1 MMVTE
6 VVEDSAAAEAGIEK
20 EDVIV
25 AIEGEKVKDLM
36 ELRQMLGRFE
46 SGQEIEVQILRDKS
60 DEPDEPKTDEPKADE
75 PKTDEPKTDE
85 PKTAEP
91 KTAELKT
98 LTVTLA
104 SAPAPEEEEG
114 PLLEP
119 PKIR

>member
-1 MMVTE
+1 MVTE
-6 VVEDSAAAEAGIEK
+6 VVEGSAAAEAGIEK

-46 SGQEIEVQILRDKS
+46 TGQEIEVQILREES
-60 DEPDEPKTDEPKADE
+60 DEPDEPDESKADE

-85 PKTAEP
+85 PKTEKL
-91 KTAELKT
+91 KTAELIT
-98 LTVTLA
+98 VTVTLD
-104 SAPAPEEEEG
+104 SPPAPEEEEG